1 MKLLSKYELR
11 ERITGLPVEVFL
23 AQELRTGLSR
33 LVHLVDWAKGA
44 DEATSQEIL
53 KLICRWAPEPPGIIL
68 EVGRDET
75 TSRAY
80 LVTTLPADPLAVQ
93 AWVQAY
99 ERATASAVKA
109 EPVPSV
115 ESPGFHESETASIPA
130 FNPPISGG
138 TKSGPETPG
147 LEPPRSG
154 TGDFTRAFRQAGP
167 PPPAVPPGK
176 IPAANVPVPKVSPPA
191 SGGQNL
197 PGLRSADTP
206 HTNPSDTNPGIRSE
220 TGDFTKEFLGVL
232 GSARAGSA
240 ELPSKSPDPKLDTR
254 PPGTFTREFFAVPDK
269 PSVKTPP
276 PKPQD
281 PFPPGFAQE
290 SPKTE
295 KPSIF
300 PDLNIPSAKSG
311 NSIRS
316 KSNDT
321 EVGSTAKAKTGE
333 FTEFF
338 RGVGGKREESP
349 NAGFSGAPENIR
361 ADFDRSFRDDQSQ
374 PAKEA
379 FGDKFFANSSKPAPG
394 AFAGN
399 SRAAE
404 PFPAPD
410 LGGNQ
415 GSPGQRFDS
424 PGEFGGAGKSR
435 NYAPLEQT
443 LTPNLAPNFQ
453 QATSVPEPI
462 WDREAGTSDATRV
475 FAPPG
480 GAPSPA
486 SFPVQEGPSE
496 FTQILSRGNQPPPET
511 PPKPAPKG
519 ARSDFKLPAMHV
531 PPAPVIPGMQMPAV
545 SAPSL
550 AAPKIAAPKPPA
562 APKSTASYIPLI
574 IVLNVV
580 LLLAI
585 ALVLYF
591 TLKPH

>member
-1 MKLLSKYELR
+1 
-11 ERITGLPVEVFL
+11 
-23 AQELRTGLSR
+23 
-33 LVHLVDWAKGA
+33 
-44 DEATSQEIL
+44 
-53 KLICRWAPEPPGIIL
+53 
-68 EVGRDET
+68 
-75 TSRAY
+75 
-80 LVTTLPADPLAVQ
+80 VTTLPADPLAVQ
-93 AWVQAY
+93 GWVQAY

-115 ESPGFHESETASIPA
+115 EPPGFHESETASMPA
-130 FNPPISGG
+130 FNPPISGSP
-138 TKSGPETPG
+138 KSGSETPG

-154 TGDFTRAFRQAGP
+154 TGDFTRAFRQASP
-167 PPPAVPPGK
+167 PPPAVPRDQ
-176 IPAANVPVPKVSPPA
+176 IPAGNAAVPKVAHSDVQ
-191 SGGQNL
+191 SL
-197 PGLRSADTP
+197 PGLRNADAP
-206 HTNPSDTNPGIRSE
+206 RANPNDTNPGIRSE

-232 GSARAGSA
+232 GGARAGSA

-269 PSVKTPP
+269 PPVKAPP

-281 PFPPGFAQE
+281 PFPPGFTQE
-290 SPKTE
+290 SPKKE

-300 PDLNIPSAKSG
+300 SDLNIPSPKSG
-311 NSIRS
+311 NSTRS
-316 KSNDT
+316 RASDTGAGSN
-321 EVGSTAKAKTGE
+321 AKAKTGE

-338 RGVGGKREESP
+338 RGAGGKREESQ
-349 NAGFSGAPENIR
+349 NAGFSGAPENRR
-361 ADFDRSFRDDQSQ
+361 ADVDRSFRDDQSQ
-374 PAKEA
+374 PAKDA
-379 FGDKFFANSSKPAPG
+379 FGDDFFANSSKPAPG
-394 AFAGN
+394 TFAGN
-399 SRAAE
+399 SRGTE

-415 GSPGQRFDS
+415 RSPGQRFDS

-435 NYAPLEQT
+435 NYAPPEQT
-443 LTPNLAPNFQ
+443 LTPNLVPNFQ
-453 QATSVPEPI
+453 QSAPSSVPEPV
-462 WDREAGTSDATRV
+462 WDREAGPSDATRV

-480 GAPSPA
+480 AAPSPG

-496 FTQILSRGNQPPPET
+496 FTQILSRGNQPPPEA
-511 PPKPAPKG
+511 PAGQAPKG
-519 ARSDFKLPAMHV
+519 ARRDFKLPAMQV

-562 APKSTASYIPLI
+562 APKSPASYIPLI

-580 LLLAI
+580 LVLAI